1 MLPRSLEAAIW
12 KAVAT
17 GGDVDAALGALA
29 RQMSAL
35 GEPRLSVEDQSGAV
49 SAWIGAKGWRHAR
62 GPKAPG
68 EVRSVIG
75 ARDALVVNW
84 ALGSAARLAVIELD
98 DARLAE
104 ELGPILAE
112 ALACLGKRAASAEP
126 GGTITATD
134 EGTPT
139 ARVRHGELDTIVG
152 SSSGLAQVMARVE
165 MVARQH
171 VPVLLLGETGTG
183 KEVIARAVHARSKRA
198 AAPFIR
204 VNCGA
209 IPADLIDSELFGHER
224 GSFTGATDR
233 RRGWFERASGGTLLL
248 DEIGE
253 LPLEAQVRLLRIL
266 QDGSLTR
273 VGGAEPVGV
282 DVRII
287 AATHR
292 DLPTMV
298 DQRTFRE
305 DLWYR
310 IATFPIRLPP
320 LRERVEDIPMLARH
334 FIHKAAVRFGLA
346 EPELDA
352 PTRAMLDRY
361 SWPGN
366 IRELGAVIDRAMI
379 LGDGRSLMVAAAL
392 GLNPRERG
400 AGPERSPLSRGA
412 SMAPYPHERWL
423 DDEPPAGEKRSAG
436 APPTPERQAPS
447 RDGAPMSPVPTG
459 GGESLDEAQRQ
470 HIERALE
477 ASFGRVEGPFG
488 AAKLLAINPNTL
500 RSRMRK
506 LGVDWKKFRARR
518 GTPGD

>member
-1 MLPRSLEAAIW
+1 MLSGSLEVAIW
-12 KAVAT
+12 KAIAT
-17 GGDVDAALGALA
+17 AGDSDAALDGVA
-29 RQMSAL
+29 RRLSEF
-35 GEPRLSVEDQSGAV
+35 GTTRLSVEDSRGA
-49 SAWIGAKGWRHAR
+49 ATKWIGAANWRHACGTKVPR
-62 GPKAPG
+62 
-68 EVRSVIG
+68 EVRDVIG
-75 ARDALVVNW
+75 ERDALVVRW
-84 ALGSAARLAVIELD
+84 THGTAARFAVIEID
-98 DARLAE
+98 NASLAE
-104 ELGPILAE
+104 DLGPIVVE
-112 ALACLGKRAASAEP
+112 ALACVGNRATTVAP
-126 GGTITATD
+126 GGTGASGD
-134 EGTPT
+134 ERTPS
-139 ARVRHGELDTIVG
+139 ARVRRGEADTIVG
-152 SSSGLAQVMARVE
+152 ASSGLSQVMARVE
-165 MVARQH
+165 MVARQD

-183 KEVIARAVHARSKRA
+183 KEVIARAVHTRSKRA
-198 AAPFIR
+198 AAPFVR

-273 VGGAEPVGV
+273 VGGAEPVSV

-298 DQRTFRE
+298 DQRAFRE

-352 PTRAMLDRY
+352 ATRAMLERY

-392 GLNPRERG
+392 GLTPRERG
-400 AGPERSPLSRGA
+400 AGPDRSPLSRGA
-412 SMAPYPHERWL
+412 GMAPYPQQPWAV
-423 DDEPPAGEKRSAG
+423 DGPPAGEKRGPG
-436 APPTPERQAPS
+436 ASPSREGQAPI
-447 RDGAPMSPVPTG
+447 RGTAAMSPVPTG
-459 GGESLDEAQRQ
+459 SDESLDEAQRR

-518 GTPGD
+518 QMPGD

>member
-1 MLPRSLEAAIW
+1 MLPQGLDAAIW
-12 KAVAT
+12 KSVAT
-17 GGDVDAALGALA
+17 SGDGDAALVALA
-29 RQMSAL
+29 RQLSTL
-35 GEPRLSVEDQSGAV
+35 GETRLSVEDKSGAAA
-49 SAWIGAKGWRHAR
+49 AWIGAAGWRHAR
-62 GPKAPG
+62 APKVPREIRILIG
-68 EVRSVIG
+68 E
-75 ARDALVVNW
+75 RDALLVNW
-84 ALGSAARLAVIELD
+84 MRGPVSRLAVIEINN
-98 DARLAE
+98 ARSAE
-104 ELGPILAE
+104 ELGPILVE
-112 ALACLGKRAASAEP
+112 ALACAGERAASGAA
-126 GGTITATD
+126 GGASAASD
-134 EGTPT
+134 ESTPT
-139 ARVRHGELDTIVG
+139 ARVRHGEADTIVG
-152 SSSGLAQVMARVE
+152 TSSGLTQVMARVE
-165 MVARQH
+165 MVARQD

-183 KEVIARAVHARSKRA
+183 KEVIARAVHVRSKRA
-198 AAPFIR
+198 AAPFVR

-298 DQRTFRE
+298 DQRAFRE

-320 LRERVEDIPMLARH
+320 LRERAEDIPMLARH

-352 PTRAMLDRY
+352 PTRAMLERY

-400 AGPERSPLSRGA
+400 PTPDRSPLSRGA
-412 SMAPYPHERWL
+412 GMAPYPQERWV
-423 DDEPPAGEKRSAG
+423 DDEPPAGEKHAAG
-436 APPTPERQAPS
+436 APPMHRRPAP
-447 RDGAPMSPVPTG
+447 AATG
-459 GGESLDEAQRQ
+459 ETLDEAQRQ

-477 ASFGRVEGPFG
+477 TSFGRVEGPFG
-488 AAKLLAINPNTL
+488 AAKLLAVNPNTL

-506 LGVDWKKFRARR
+506 LGVDWKKFRVGRTTQGA
-518 GTPGD
+518 